1 MAAKLI
7 LSTVAATALMGAS
20 AFAQVQTTETD
31 PRFMPRVYGSTAIV
45 GVDYG
50 QGATTTN
57 VRTIAAP
64 TQPVETYNTLTNTVR
79 VIEPVTQTVQT
90 RISAPVTYTDTGV
103 VKAQHFKQGDLS
115 TQEYNALLEEADRIR
130 AYQVNNQQYSYGISQ
145 EYSHSEPITSAPA
158 SSGSYEIELFATEP
172 GTLEDTVNY
181 AETTPITSYSQPAFT
196 TAHTVTKGDTLY
208 NISKRYAVTVDALQT
223 ANDLYGNTIGLGQ
236 VLTIPSSTTIINENT
251 YVAPLTMASTSPAP
265 VTLVRNVE
273 PVPGQS
279 SGVYA
284 VLPKDTLYSISR
296 RACVKV
302 ADLISTNG
310 ISNPNTLQPGQRL
323 TMPAG
328 HCLN

>member
-31 PRFMPRVYGSTAIV
+31 PRFMPRTYGSTAV
-45 GVDYG
+45 VAAEYG
-50 QGATTTN
+50 PGT
-57 VRTIAAP
+57 RTIAAP
-64 TQPVETYNTLTNTVR
+64 TQSVETYNATTNTVR
-79 VIEPVTQTVQT
+79 VVEPVTQDVQT
-90 RISAPVTYTDTGV
+90 IISAPVTYTDNGV

-115 TQEYNALLEEADRIR
+115 IEEYNALLAEADRIR
-130 AYQVNNQQYSYGISQ
+130 AYQNNSQQYSYGNAQ
-145 EYSHSEPITSAPA
+145 AFNPPAPGVSE
-158 SSGSYEIELFATEP
+158 SYEIELFAEP
-172 GTLEDTVNY
+172 IAVEETVIY
-181 AETTPITSYSQPAFT
+181 AETTPITSFSEPAAT
-196 TAHTVTKGDTLY
+196 IAHTVTKGDTLY
-208 NISKRYAVTVDALQT
+208 NISKRYAVTIDALQS
-223 ANDLYGNTIGLGQ
+223 ANGLFGNTIGLGE
-236 VLTIPSSTTIINENT
+236 VLTIPSATTIISESS
-251 YVAPLTMASTSPAP
+251 YVAPITMASTTSPRP

-273 PVPGQS
+273 PIPGQS
-279 SGVYA
+279 NGVYA

-310 ISNPNTLQPGQRL
+310 ISNPNALQPGQRL

>member
-7 LSTVAATALMGAS
+7 LSTFATTALLGAS

-31 PRFMPRVYGSTAIV
+31 PRFMPRVYGNTAIT

-50 QGATTTN
+50 QGA
-57 VRTIAAP
+57 RTIAAP
-64 TQPVETYNTLTNTVR
+64 TQPVQTYNSTTNTIR
-79 VIEPVTQTVQT
+79 VVEPVTQDVQT
-90 RISAPVTYTDTGV
+90 LISAPVTYTDTGV

-115 TQEYNALLEEADRIR
+115 VEEYNALLEEADRIR
-130 AYQVNNQQYSYGISQ
+130 AYQINNSQYAYGSNQ
-145 EYSHSEPITSAPA
+145 AYTPPAQGVSE
-158 SSGSYEIELFATEP
+158 SYEIELFESAP
-172 GTLEDTVNY
+172 VALEDTIVY
-181 AETTPITSYSQPAFT
+181 AETTPVISYAQPIET
-196 TAHTVTKGDTLY
+196 TKHTVIKGDTLY
-208 NISKRYAVTVDALQT
+208 SISKRYAVTIEALQ
-223 ANDLYGNTIGLGQ
+223 NENEVYGNTIGLGQ
-236 VLTIPSSTTIINENT
+236 VLKIPSSTTVINERT
-251 YVAPLTMASTSPAP
+251 YIAPLTLASSESRAP

-279 SGVYA
+279 SGIYA

-310 ISNPNTLQPGQRL
+310 ITDPNTLQPGQRL

>member
-31 PRFMPRVYGSTAIV
+31 PRFLPRVYGSTAIT
-45 GVDYG
+45 GVNYG
-50 QGATTTN
+50 NHSAT
-57 VRTIAAP
+57 TIAAP
-64 TQPVETYNTLTNTVR
+64 TQAVETYNTTTNTIR
-79 VIEPVTQTVQT
+79 VVEPVTQDLQSIIT
-90 RISAPVTYTDTGV
+90 APVQYTNTGV

-115 TQEYNALLEEADRIR
+115 TEEYNALLEEADRIR
-130 AYQVNNQQYSYGISQ
+130 AYQVNNTQYSYGNSQ
-145 EYSHSEPITSAPA
+145 AYAQPSPGVSE
-158 SSGSYEIELFATEP
+158 SYEIELFDTQPAA
-172 GTLEDTVNY
+172 LEDTIIY
-181 AETTPITSYSQPAFT
+181 AETTPITTFSQPAAT
-196 TAHTVTKGDTLY
+196 IAHTVTKGDTLY
-208 NISKRYAVTVDALQT
+208 NISKRYAVTIDALQS
-223 ANDLYGNTIGLGQ
+223 ANGLYGNTIGLGQ
-236 VLTIPSSTTIINENT
+236 VLTIPSSTTIVSEST
-251 YVAPLTMASTSPAP
+251 YVAPLTMASTDVPAP

-273 PVPGQS
+273 PIPGY
-279 SGVYA
+279 GTGIYA

-310 ISNPNTLQPGQRL
+310 ITNPNALQPGQRL